1 MRGKQIENVPVTV
14 EVIDL
19 ELRVLVALRA
29 ADGEFGTP
37 VPPMCRFDQLLDQR
51 LQLAWGRDHRPVRG

>member
-1 MRGKQIENVPVTV
+1 MSVPATV
-14 EVIDL
+14 EIIDL

-37 VPPMCRFDQLLDQR
+37 VPPMCRFDHLLDQR
-51 LQLAWGRDHRPVRG
+51 LHLVWSQDLTAT